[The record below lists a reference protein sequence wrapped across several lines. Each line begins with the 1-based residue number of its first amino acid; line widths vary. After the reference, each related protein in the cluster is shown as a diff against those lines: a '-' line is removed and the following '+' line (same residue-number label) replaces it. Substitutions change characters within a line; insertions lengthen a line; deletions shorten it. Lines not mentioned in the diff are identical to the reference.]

1 MKKFRPSAVP
11 LITVDPYFSIWSAS
25 DNLYDDVTHHWTG
38 RRNPMTAGVD
48 IDGRFYLVMG
58 QNVPHSDRR
67 SFGFMPHIPQTSLK
81 VTPTRTIYTFKN
93 EVVSIKL
100 VFTTPLLLDELYIMS
115 KPVSYIEY
123 DIAVIDG
130 KEHDVKFYFDISA
143 ECCIDDI
150 YSSVKFG
157 KTKNSVFCGNSEQ
170 NVLSR
175 SGDSVCMEWGYIH
188 IADTG
193 VKILNGRE
201 KNRKLSE
208 TREEY
213 DINGT
218 YKVFEKYPYMTLLKD
233 ELSGVITLG
242 YDDINPIEYFGE
254 KLDDYYKKYFGSF
267 DDMLVAAVSEY
278 AEIKELCIAF
288 DEKLMAESRE
298 ISDEYEKITS
308 LAYRQAIAAHKLVAD
323 KDGNILFLSKECHS
337 NGCIGTLD
345 VTYPSIPLFLKFNP
359 ELVYGMLRPIIRFAH
374 SDKWKFDYAPHDV
387 GQYPLANGQ
396 VYGLEKGELLE
407 KFQMPVEECGNMLL
421 CVAAAIRWGGDRAFA
436 EENKEILKKWAD
448 YLVEYGYNPENQL
461 CTDDFAGH
469 LAHNCNLS
477 LKGILGIAAYGKL
490 FSDRRYIKIAREYAK
505 KWKMEASNGI
515 ATKLAFDKDDSWS
528 MKYNIVWDRLLKINI
543 FSGEISEK
551 EVKLYLSKMERYG
564 LPLDSR
570 EDYTKFDWLFWTTAM
585 TDNKEYRDA
594 VIDAAYRYVS
604 ETVDRVPISDWY
616 FAKTGRMV
624 YFQNRTVLGGIFI
637 NML

>member
-1 MKKFRPSAVP
+1 MEKFRPSAVP
-11 LITVDPYFSIWSAS
+11 LITVDPYFSIWSTG

-38 RRNPMTAGVD
+38 RRNPMTAGVY
-48 IDGRFYLVMG
+48 IDGRFFLLMG

-67 SFGFMPHIPQTSLK
+67 SFGFMPHIPQTSLE
-81 VTPTRTIYTFKN
+81 VMPTRTVYKFKN
-93 EVVSIKL
+93 DVVSVTL
-100 VFTTPLLLDELYIMS
+100 VFTTPLLLDRLDIMS
-115 KPVSYIEY
+115 RPVSYVEY

-143 ECCIDDI
+143 ECCIDDL
-150 YSSVKFG
+150 YASVKFG
-157 KTKNSVFCGNSEQ
+157 KTENSVFCGNSEQ
-170 NVLSR
+170 KVLSR
-175 SGDSVCMEWGYIH
+175 SGDSVCIEWGYIH
-188 IADTG
+188 IADTD
-193 VKILNGRE
+193 VKIVNGRE

-218 YKVFEKYPYMTLLKD
+218 YRVFEKYPYMTLLKD

-242 YDDINPIEYFGE
+242 YDDVNPIEYFGE
-254 KLDDYYKKYFGSF
+254 KLDDYYKKYFASF
-267 DDMLVAAVSEY
+267 DDMLKTAVSEY
-278 AEIKELCIAF
+278 EEIKKLCIAF
-288 DEKLMAESRE
+288 DEKLMAEART
-298 ISDEYEKITS
+298 ISDKYEKITS
-308 LAYRQAIAAHKLVAD
+308 LAYRQAIAAHKLVED
-323 KDGNILFLSKECHS
+323 KEGNILFLSKECHS

-359 ELVYGMLRPIIRFAH
+359 ELVYGMLRPIIKFAE

-396 VYGLEKGELLE
+396 VYGLKDGELLPE
-407 KFQMPVEECGNMLL
+407 EQMPVEECGNMLL
-421 CVAAAIRWGGDRAFA
+421 CVAAAIKWGGSPDFA
-436 EENKEILKKWAD
+436 VKNKEILKKWAD

-490 FSDRRYIKIAREYAK
+490 FDEQKYIEIAKEYAK
-505 KWKMEASNGI
+505 RWEKEASNSV

-528 MKYNIVWDRLLKINI
+528 MKYNIVWDRLLDINI
-543 FSGEISEK
+543 FSSKISEN
-551 EVKLYLSKMERYG
+551 ETKLYLSKMERYG

-585 TDNKEYRDA
+585 TDSKEYRDA
-594 VIDAAYRYVS
+594 VIDAAYKYIS
-604 ETVDRVPISDWY
+604 ETLDRVPICDWY
-616 FAKTGRMV
+616 FAETGRMV
-624 YFQNRTVLGGIFI
+624 FFQNRTVLGGIFI